1 MIMRAFSMMLLVTAL
16 TVALVLP
23 ASAQM
28 MGQMQQ
34 GGQQGGQ
41 MGGMGGMMGQGGM
54 MGGMGGMGGG
64 MMGGMMGQGGMRE
77 GREGRMMSHEGPLIT
92 IMLEHSQDLGLNP
105 EQEKKLRDLRTEFS
119 KESVRRTADIRVA
132 QIELNALLEQDQWDV
147 AKIEPKVKQLAT
159 LQGDLRLARI
169 KTLAAGRAVLT
180 PQQVEKLKQVGHQ
193 MRGMMMRQGGMGPGM
208 MGPGMMGPG
217 MTGPGMTGP
226 GMTGPGMTGPGQS
239 PGPGM
244 QGHEGHGAPPAPRQ

>member
-1 MIMRAFSMMLLVTAL
+1 MRGFSLMLLVAAL
-16 TVALVLP
+16 MVAPVLP
-23 ASAQM
+23 ASAQT
-28 MGQMQQ
+28 MGQMQH
-34 GGQQGGQ
+34 GGQQSGQMGGQQGGGMMGGQ
-41 MGGMGGMMGQGGM
+41 MGGM
-54 MGGMGGMGGG
+54 MGGMMGGG
-64 MMGGMMGQGGMRE
+64 MMGGMMGRGGMHEGHE

-147 AKIEPKVKQLAT
+147 AKIEPKVKQIAT
-159 LQGDLRLARI
+159 LQGDLRVARI

-180 PQQVEKLKQVGHQ
+180 TQQVEKLMHVGHQ
-193 MRGMMMRQGGMGPGM
+193 MRGMGRPGGMGSGM

-217 MTGPGMTGP
+217 MPGS
-226 GMTGPGMTGPGQS
+226 GQA
-239 PGPGM
+239 PAPGM
-244 QGHEGHGAPPAPRQ
+244 QGHEGHGGPPAPKQ